1 MYQFPLRLTFFGLT
15 LKYRANLFTQIHD
28 LVFHGGGGFKHSE
41 VYNMPIWM
49 RKFHIQKINEYNKKQ
64 NEEIEK
70 SKRGNTS
77 PTSNKPVGP
86 NINPSSTYNF

>member
-1 MYQFPLRLTFFGLT
+1 MVLSFFGLT
-15 LKYRANLFTQIHD
+15 PQYRKIVFDQVHD

-49 RKFHIQKINEYNKKQ
+49 RKLHIYKINEHNKKQ

-70 SKRGNTS
+70 SKKGQNMD
-77 PTSNKPVGP
+77 KKIQGP